1 MADFPTLSTDVTGSF
16 VGQTQPGRFNFV
28 FTNNKTGASEEAAL
42 PYDQDK
48 VKLLFGAESQTS
60 DAQLFFRTMAPL
72 FEKLQ
77 TKDQRDL
84 YDRVIAPNLRAIPAN
99 IAGLIPDLAAMATYI
114 PGPDELA
121 VMGYEAITG
130 EDTEFL
136 KKRRAAGK
144 ESRKELGKYGVEPQ
158 RKRFEKWSRQAD
170 AYTKENWGWSPFEHI
185 GTDMTPEARDWFEKV
200 ISSAMEF
207 GLSGAAEVK
216 VAIGAAKLIQGAGRI
231 FMDLAKKSVD
241 DLGEAATQP
250 ENVKSLIDRANE
262 AYKLTTLRGA
272 GNITGEIAFGSV
284 AALGTESALAALED
298 QDPKAA
304 GWLKAVVG
312 VGAAFVTPVAA
323 RSAVTGLLS
332 LPGVQRVVREGVI
345 DPLFR
350 PLTSAARFTQRQAMG
365 TAPAD
370 RRRIA
375 SIGEILGDAVE
386 RGRDLD
392 QASGL
397 AFTTPELAR
406 SEANML
412 RAKYQDARERLDALS
427 SGAKEANP
435 KAVAR
440 IEKFLAKTKQ
450 DIKNLGE
457 YANFQE
463 SVLTSVSLDPS
474 PGVVNKFF
482 QDEATRLV
490 ERREKFFNFIENR
503 FKRAFDDLNFGG
515 RKGGT
520 LQDHRM
526 DYESVKN
533 TGASPVYEETRR
545 RLVME
550 ADPAGIEGAELQF
563 LSPQQQQKV
572 TLEYDNLD
580 KEMRGVLDESRA
592 AAEGRVKLW
601 KDKIDQYL
609 AERGLRSVDD
619 LPDTERAYVG
629 QIIRDTYD
637 DAFREFRAFERA
649 AYGRVTGL
657 DDKVTDNIV
666 FPKGSVDT
674 DAKVDIEGLEVSEW
688 AAQKL
693 ETLSRR
699 EKFNLRDVP
708 PIIAQLAGS
717 RSVAAA
723 IRRMQKKGGEVASGE
738 AKLETIERL
747 RDDANRRRAEVQ
759 SDLDDLASRER
770 VGAEEEIRNLD
781 SYLDNVAATRDPHT
795 DDSWN
800 IRSFAE
806 EEDVWRDL
814 NWGTMTAQEARDHA
828 PKGLANI
835 FNEIR
840 KKKQRIL
847 ELTGEGGRISKEARP
862 LYNEISSLTE
872 KSEKYT
878 RQIED
883 ITAKYFGDLD
893 EASMD
898 PVGRLT
904 SRDAAGEIVGDGVS
918 ADDVRAAVSDVAEAM
933 RLEKGSKGRTPRYR
947 ALSQARDTIEQLL
960 SPQTFPSLNPA
971 KLSFAKEVSEV
982 RHRVEAAQGD
992 VLAKDRGLQI
1002 KVEQEVIPGTVLAAK
1017 AGRQGDVELRS
1028 LETAVSEV
1036 PDFVTIT
1043 RNRDPDSGL
1052 VTTEAAIDESALR
1065 GDGLFEQPDSP
1076 FEKIPIGQEGAYEIR
1091 RKSDVVASE
1100 RSLDIAENILLERL
1114 ALTFP
1119 TEIDPRALEGFR
1131 QKHKAVLDFLEN
1143 NDRSVVPKLMNDAD
1157 GLAEQ
1162 VSVINNLLSDKT
1174 RRKLDQLVNSGQIDL
1189 QGVGV
1194 DDYMTWIGERRKRVA
1209 DNVALNDALKA
1220 EPGQFVDTLVTR
1232 VLSSDTP
1239 KKDVQEALSVLR
1251 GNKAAE
1257 DGFKASFIANFF
1269 GRSTTPSPRL
1279 QSQVGDIA
1287 ASVFDP
1293 GKFKELL
1300 GDLKFRRMITEIFP
1314 DNPELLKGLEE
1325 LGTVAFETGAYTTGP
1340 GKGGF
1345 AQVKVEDAL
1354 NMEAWGN
1361 LGRILG
1367 LGVASR
1373 VPFINSLVAAGAGAR
1388 YLRGVGKNV
1397 TGNAI
1402 KDIVIE
1408 AALNPAQAAKLAQK
1422 TADQID
1428 TFGGAIAK
1436 GLIDVVN
1443 VPGAVVRGVVKRPG
1457 ASMEILTDPDVEAI
1471 DEDLDEEAAL
1481 VPQAPPARQV
1491 AALAPPPP
1499 APARPVAAGSVMS
1512 QTSPVGGRLPAQQGA
1527 ASPDIMNR
1535 GRRLFGAVDPVFSL
1549 NRGGLL
1555 SAKPRKGRQLVG

>member
-1 MADFPTLSTDVTGSF
+1 MADFKTHGNVTVSHG
-16 VGQTQPGRFNFV
+16 GYDNQTGMHTYM
-28 FTNNKTGASEEAAL
+28 FTNTQTGAKQPTKIS
-42 PYDQDK
+42 YDPD
-48 VKLLFGAESQTS
+48 VLERLLNPDLGTDEGRELAGT
-60 DAQLFFRTMAPL
+60 LAPL
-72 FEKLQ
+72 FRKLK
-77 TKDQRDL
+77 TKDQRDF

-99 IAGLIPDLAAMATYI
+99 IAGLVPDLAALASYI
-114 PGPDELA
+114 PA
-121 VMGYEAITG
+121 VEEIPVMAYEAITG

-144 ESRKELGKYGVEPQ
+144 ESRKELGKYGVESQ
-158 RKRFEKWSRQAD
+158 RKRFEKWARQAD
-170 AYTKENWGWSPFEHI
+170 AYAKENWGWSPFEHV
-185 GTDMTPEARDWFEKV
+185 GTDMTPEARGWFEKV

-216 VAIGAAKLIQGAGRI
+216 TAIGVAKLIQGAGRI

-241 DLGEAATQP
+241 DLGEAATKP
-250 ENVKSLIDRANE
+250 ENVKSLIDKANE

-272 GNITGEIAFGSV
+272 KNIAGEVAFGSA
-284 AALGTESALAALED
+284 AALSSETALSALEKT
-298 QDPKAA
+298 DPDAA
-304 GWLKAVVG
+304 GWLKGLVG
-312 VGAAFVTPVAA
+312 VGAAFTGPVAA

-332 LPGVQRVVREGVI
+332 LPGVQKAVREGVI

-350 PLTSAARFTQRQAMG
+350 PFTSAARFTQRQALG
-365 TAPAD
+365 TARAD

-375 SIGEILGDAVE
+375 SVGEILGDAVE
-386 RGRDLD
+386 KGHHLHE
-392 QASGL
+392 ASGL

-406 SEANML
+406 SEANIL

-440 IEKFLAKTKQ
+440 IEKFLAKTEQ
-450 DIKNLGE
+450 DVLDLTE

-463 SVLTSVSLDPS
+463 RVLTSVSLDPS
-474 PGVVNKFF
+474 EGVVNRFF
-482 QDEATRLV
+482 AEEGKRLV

-503 FKRAFDDLNFGG
+503 FKGAFEDLNFGG
-515 RKGGT
+515 KEGGT
-520 LQDHRM
+520 ARDHRM

-601 KDKIDQYL
+601 KDRIDQYL

-637 DAFREFRAFERA
+637 DVFREFRAFERA

-723 IRRMQKKGGEVASGE
+723 IRRMQKRSGEVASGE
-738 AKLETIERL
+738 ARLETIERL

-759 SDLDDLASRER
+759 SDLDDLESRER
-770 VGAEEEIRNLD
+770 VAAEEKIHDLD
-781 SYLDNVAATRDPHT
+781 SYINDVAATRDPHT

-806 EEDVWRDL
+806 EEYDWRDL

-840 KKKQRIL
+840 KRKQRIL

-862 LYNEISSLTE
+862 LYNEISDLTE

-883 ITAKYFGDLD
+883 ITAKYFGDVD

-933 RLEKGSKGRTPRYR
+933 RLENASKGRTPRYR

-960 SPQTFPSLNPA
+960 SPQTFPNLNRA
-971 KLSFAKEVSEV
+971 ELSFAKEVSEV
-982 RHRVEAAQGD
+982 RKRVEDAQGD

-1065 GDGLFEQPDSP
+1065 GEGLFERPDSP

-1091 RKSDVVASE
+1091 RKSDAVASE

-1162 VSVINNLLSDKT
+1162 VSVINNLLKDKT
-1174 RRKLDQLVNSGQIDL
+1174 RRQLDQLVKSGQIDL
-1189 QGVGV
+1189 GNQGI
-1194 DDYMTWIGERRKRVA
+1194 DDYVNYIGDRRKRVA
-1209 DNVALNDALKA
+1209 DNIALNDALKV
-1220 EPGQFVDTLVTR
+1220 EPGLFVDNLVTR

-1239 KKDVQEALSVLR
+1239 KADLKEVLSVLR

-1269 GRSTTPSPRL
+1269 GRSTTKADHL
-1279 QSQVGDIA
+1279 KTQVGDIA

-1293 GKFKELL
+1293 VKFRELL
-1300 GDLKFRRMITEIFP
+1300 GDSRFRGMITDIFP
-1314 DNPELLKGLEE
+1314 DNPELLRGLDEM
-1325 LGTVAFETGAYTTGP
+1325 GAVASETSLYTKGP
-1340 GKGGF
+1340 GI
-1345 AQVKVEDAL
+1345 KVEDAL

-1367 LGVASR
+1367 LGVAAR
-1373 VPFINSLVAAGAGAR
+1373 VNFINSLVAAGAGAR
-1388 YLRGVGKNV
+1388 YLRSVGKVV
-1397 TGNAI
+1397 TGNVI

-1408 AALNPAQAAKLAQK
+1408 AALNPAQAVKLAQR

-1428 TFGGAIAK
+1428 TFRGAIAK

-1443 VPGAVVRGVVKRPG
+1443 VPGAVVRGVAKRPG

-1481 VPQAPPARQV
+1481 VPQGPPARQV

-1512 QTSPVGGRLPAQQGA
+1512 QTSPVGGRLPAQGP
-1527 ASPDIMNR
+1527 ASPETLA
-1535 GRRLFGAVDPVFSL
+1535 RLSQVGLPLFQSM

-1555 SAKPRKGRQLVG
+1555 SAKSRKGRQLVG